1 MMEDEFVS
9 NVIKRRC
16 NAVGTGAGR
25 LSLPS
30 LTTHERSAGLLR
42 SDGYAG
48 EGANQPQERL
58 KSASEPTVNSSAT
71 PLLAFH
77 GHVRPS
83 NSLEQHLRASTSP
96 NALGPYANT
105 PGVTGGAARLWH
117 RLLHYRAW
125 KHRLGRRGVAVT
137 VATCVL
143 FLLLSVSL
151 ICVLGRRSPPKRLL
165 SAATRKLMEE
175 MRGWTQG
182 ISVLVQHEGAV
193 ERLNLTAAQCGS
205 IVGSALDGAG
215 ETHRLS
221 AHMLPSWTLHVVE
234 KGCADCTDQQT
245 YASAVEGVV
254 LQARHAVFATS
265 AAPLGRVGPMLLA
278 MASVTDDVDVRAE
291 LPQWEWLRHV
301 HGSGFPA
308 VGGAAGVSAPPRAPY
323 LAVMGIPSTDQRPRA
338 ALREAQRK
346 TWLAY
351 QEVARRDNHFT
362 GALLALYVFAAAE
375 PMVPVDLAS
384 DEQTRSA
391 TMKGYAQDNASSTL
405 FHHTTALLPSL
416 REYDAASCVLATGNT
431 TGDCVAEDFA
441 PRRVVLRRGWK
452 SADIPS
458 PPCDRVLRTSGSS
471 EGAPT
476 SALSYLSDALSLPVT
491 PAFTSPAEYICH
503 ASSALWQEALT
514 HRNVLWIDMMT
525 DRRPTTN
532 KKLGEAKNWGLPVE
546 VGMSQKLILWLAYAY
561 HAFKDVPF
569 IIKGDDDAYVKVPQ
583 FLSDVRYVMG
593 GMQAR
598 PPPPPL
604 RQTDTA
610 VMGSTAIT
618 QATVWEGEMPLYRL
632 PSVPETKCF
641 YWGSSRRMLDVR
653 FNAGMM
659 FLLHRRL
666 VQIIL
671 ERPQRSA
678 DVDLALLAVQEFSE
692 VLKPLYRQSGL
703 QHEDVMIGVTL
714 RRRYKRARRL
724 CADRTIWYVK
734 ESYAR
739 FHDMHHG
746 RLRAVTWSTVVAH
759 RCRPVDAYFLHYYF
773 QQEHIAS
780 TLETPYG
787 GGDQKE
793 MAIEAAAEW
802 MSKQSSAFAG
812 TVAGLDK
819 LPLVVWTHNVSAG
832 PGYVIAHDDGVA
844 VYSYSY
850 EYWKDSATLTFNGY
864 RSTS

>member
-58 KSASEPTVNSSAT
+58 KAASEPTVSSSAT

-125 KHRLGRRGVAVT
+125 KHRLGRRGMAVT

-151 ICVLGRRSPPKRLL
+151 ICVFGRRSPQKRLL

-193 ERLNLTAAQCGS
+193 ERLNLTAAQRGS

-215 ETHRLS
+215 EAHRLS

-234 KGCADCTDQQT
+234 EGCADCTDQQT

-308 VGGAAGVSAPPRAPY
+308 VGGAAGGSAPPRAPY

-375 PMVPVDLAS
+375 PDPILDP
-384 DEQTRSA
+384 SA
-391 TMKGYAQDNASSTL
+391 DSAESLHSGTSAALPGRARL
-405 FHHTTALLPSL
+405 RVLLPTTAEYKAATQALLA
-416 REYDAASCVLATGNT
+416 RAMQADGVDA
-431 TGDCVAEDFA
+431 VAGEGFA
-441 PRRVVLRRGWK
+441 QRRMELRRGW
-452 SADIPS
+452 SIAAVDGS
-458 PPCDRVLRTSGSS
+458 PCAEVASS
-471 EGAPT
+471 WTAGGAKT
-476 SALSYLSDALSLPVT
+476 SALSYLSGALSLPVT

-525 DRRPTTN
+525 DRRPTTK
-532 KKLGEAKNWGLPVE
+532 KKLGEATNWGLPVE

-561 HAFKDVPF
+561 HAFRDVPF

-598 PPPPPL
+598 PPPPPP

-618 QATVWEGEMPLYRL
+618 QATVWEGEMPLYRM

-653 FNAGMM
+653 FNAGML

-703 QHEDVMIGVTL
+703 QHEDVMIGLTL

-787 GGDQKE
+787 GGDQKG

-802 MSKQSSAFAG
+802 MPKQSSAFAG

>member
-1 MMEDEFVS
+1 M
-9 NVIKRRC
+9 
-16 NAVGTGAGR
+16 
-25 LSLPS
+25 
-30 LTTHERSAGLLR
+30 
-42 SDGYAG
+42 
-48 EGANQPQERL
+48 
-58 KSASEPTVNSSAT
+58 
-71 PLLAFH
+71 
-77 GHVRPS
+77 
-83 NSLEQHLRASTSP
+83 
-96 NALGPYANT
+96 
-105 PGVTGGAARLWH
+105 
-117 RLLHYRAW
+117 
-125 KHRLGRRGVAVT
+125 AVT

-151 ICVLGRRSPPKRLL
+151 ICVFGRRSPQKRLL

-193 ERLNLTAAQCGS
+193 ERLNLTAAQRGS

-215 ETHRLS
+215 EAHRLS
-221 AHMLPSWTLHVVE
+221 AHMLPAWTLHVVE
-234 KGCADCTDQQT
+234 EGCADCTDQQT

-308 VGGAAGVSAPPRAPY
+308 VGGAAGGSAPPRAPY

-391 TMKGYAQDNASSTL
+391 TMKGYAQDNASTP

-431 TGDCVAEDFA
+431 TGDCAAEDFA
-441 PRRVVLRRGWK
+441 PRRVVLRRGWQ
-452 SADIPS
+452 SAGIPS

-476 SALSYLSDALSLPVT
+476 SALSYLSDVLSLPVT

-532 KKLGEAKNWGLPVE
+532 KKLGETDDWGLPVE

-561 HAFKDVPF
+561 HAFRDVPF

-593 GMQAR
+593 GMHAR
-598 PPPPPL
+598 PPPPPADAAN
-604 RQTDTA
+604 RSTYAPD
-610 VMGSTAIT
+610 MGRA
-618 QATVWEGEMPLYRL
+618 ECM
-632 PSVPETKCF
+632 
-641 YWGSSRRMLDVR
+641 YWGSMRLFGQLTYNSGLLFMLDR
-653 FNAGMM
+653 
-659 FLLHRRL
+659 
-666 VQIIL
+666 
-671 ERPQRSA
+671 
-678 DVDLALLAVQEFSE
+678 LLARV
-692 VLKPLYRQSGL
+692 VLEPRPNGEPNVAVLLAAADFDPSLSRAYHTL
-703 QHEDVMIGVTL
+703 EYHHEDVLLGLLIRNTL
-714 RRRYKRARRL
+714 RRARDICPNNRVWF
-724 CADRTIWYVK
+724 IK
-734 ESYAR
+734 EGLAR
-739 FHDMHHG
+739 FHDMHRGTPHD
-746 RLRAVTWSTVVAH
+746 VTWSTVVAH
-759 RCRPVDAYFLHYYF
+759 RCTPADDYYLHHFF
-773 QQEHIAS
+773 QREHYATLAS
-780 TLETPYG
+780 SG
-787 GGDQKE
+787 GKRRAERAAVAQ
-793 MAIEAAAEW
+793 AAAW
-802 MSKQSSAFAG
+802 
-812 TVAGLDK
+812 VAEHRRTMGSE
-819 LPLVVWTHNVSAG
+819 VVGWDAMPAVQWVRNVKRTPAYDMAEADG
-832 PGYVIAHDDGVA
+832 VPVYRIEYKYWAHQFTAVDDGL
-844 VYSYSY
+844 YS
-850 EYWKDSATLTFNGY
+850 LPQN
-864 RSTS
+864 